1 MKLVFE
7 AAWERA
13 IAPIDR
19 KQIEQLFLET
29 KDYSNHTIIR
39 TAINHKQ
46 QLLISVLLHN
56 HSDEERRFSNQPI
69 RFQSIEQNFS
79 IDALVIAPRTSMPW
93 TFIFDSTIGYHSEI
107 IEDCDFEILH

>member
-1 MKLVFE
+1 MKLIFE

-19 KQIEQLFLET
+19 QQIEQLFLET
-29 KDYSNHTIIR
+29 KDFSNHAIIR

-56 HSDEERRFSNQPI
+56 HSNENMKFYNQTV
-69 RFQSIEQNFS
+69 RFQTVEQNFS
-79 IDALVIAPRTSMPW
+79 IDALVIAPKTSMPW
-93 TFIFDSTIGYHSEI
+93 TFIFDTTNDYDLENIA
-107 IEDCDFEILH
+107 DCDFEILN